1 MSDHIKRQ
9 PRRASKQVSVGVRE
23 LKTHAARIVRGV
35 REEHATYVVTHR
47 GTPVGVILPLASGE
61 APPVAAAPND
71 SPWARFLA
79 AGRRIAPGFRP
90 GVSGVRVLSESRR

>member
-9 PRRASKQVSVGVRE
+9 PRRASKRESVGVRE
-23 LKTHAARIVRGV
+23 LKTHAARIVREV
-35 REEHATYVVTHR
+35 REAHASYIVTHR
-47 GTPVGVILPLASGE
+47 GTAVGVILPLAPGE
-61 APPVAAAPND
+61 TPPVADARDD